1 MIQTYMGAE
10 KGYAKT
16 TLPENGSI
24 PDGLVRIDLFEPTVE
39 EERAVGTALG
49 MRTKGHDFKE
59 LLGHIGRN
67 GDLTFKA
74 RESLVSIAEITNDRS
89 ELFAI
94 G

>member
-1 MIQTYMGAE
+1 MG
-10 KGYAKT
+10 
-16 TLPENGSI
+16 
-24 PDGLVRIDLFEPTVE
+24 TV
-39 EERAVGTALG
+39 LG
-49 MRTKGHDFKE
+49 IRTKGHDFKE